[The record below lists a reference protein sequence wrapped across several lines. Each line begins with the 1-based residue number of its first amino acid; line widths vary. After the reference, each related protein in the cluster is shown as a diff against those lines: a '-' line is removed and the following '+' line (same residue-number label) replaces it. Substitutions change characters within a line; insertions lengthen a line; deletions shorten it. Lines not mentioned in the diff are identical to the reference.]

1 MPSEVRPTP
10 TPTPEQTAPTAP
22 EQTTPTAPNQTAP
35 TTPDQT
41 APVAPG
47 ATPEQTTPTA
57 PDQTTAPEPRV
68 LVAEVLVSG
77 VEGDLQE
84 EVYRA
89 IRTQP
94 GRTTTRS
101 QLQEDINAIFATG
114 YFSNVQAVPEDT
126 PLGVR
131 VTFVVQLNP
140 VLRSV
145 QIEGKKVL
153 PDQVIQDAFSEQY
166 GSVLNLVRLQEGI
179 KKVNKW
185 YQDNGYVLAQV
196 VNAPKV
202 SPDGVVTLDVA
213 EGIVENIQVRFV
225 NKEGD
230 DKDAKGN
237 PIKGRT
243 RPFIVTREFELK
255 PGDVFNRAKV
265 ERDLQRVYGLGI
277 FDDVKLSLN
286 PGEDPRKVVVV
297 ANVVEKNTGS
307 IAAGAGISSASGLF
321 GTVSYQ
327 QQNIGGNNQ
336 KLGAEV
342 QIGER
347 ELLFD
352 LSFTDPWIGGDPYRT
367 SYTVNLFRRQT
378 ISLIFDGGGNEVRL
392 ANGDRP
398 RIVRTG
404 GGISFTRPLNGNPY
418 RRAEWAASLGL
429 QYQHVQ
435 ITDADGNDVR
445 VDGLGNNLSFSGKG
459 DDDLFSVQFG
469 IVRDLRDDPLRPT
482 RGSLLRL
489 GTEQWL
495 PLGSGSI
502 LGNRIR
508 AGYSYYLPTQFI
520 KFTKGCRGKN
530 PSGADCPQTI
540 AFNIQAGT
548 VIGDLPP
555 YEAFALGEATPYG
568 ATMKVIW
575 LPLVATFRVRSN
587 IDSRSSQ
594 SFRELYSL
602 MPPPTLALKETSP
615 ATQVV
620 FEISRAGFGYGVGVG
635 FSPHWVQ
642 FGSIMVSTIR
652 ATAASTLVLRAIL
665 MEVEVR
671 QEVTSHQKTESKG
684 HVVEAVSKPYQHTL
698 QKAFIR
704 SGIGLHT
711 GLPVQ
716 VKVMPA
722 QSGKGRYFV
731 RVDLPDA
738 PEIPASP
745 KAVSKTALSTELAQG
760 EASVRTVEHLLAA
773 LAGMGV
779 DNARI
784 ELDGPEIP
792 LLDGSAKEWVEA
804 IAQVGTAVQPEPRPI
819 YCLQEPVWVRDG
831 DAFVAALRHRKFVL
845 PTELILTC
853 PQLGINGTAG
863 RQLRPRL
870 MPAKNRVMTSR
881 PLLRK
886 LLPHAPLGYY
896 TRSTTCAKRD

>member
-1 MPSEVRPTP
+1 MRLSPVLVAFLATSATLSLSSTARGQTASPTAKSDSSYSISETTRVSPIRKSATSRALPTVSAKSSPSGATLPSTASASASHSNSFLLTQGLGTPQPLAPGDLSAPIQSTPNQIQLTPNQNRSNPTPTVPSEVRPTP
-10 TPTPEQTAPTAP
+10 TPTPEQTAPTTP
-22 EQTTPTAPNQTAP
+22 EQTTPTAPDQTAP

-47 ATPEQTTPTA
+47 ATPEQPSAPTA

-213 EGIVENIQVRFV
+213 EGIVESIQVRFV

-378 ISLIFDGGGNEVRL
+378 ISLIFDGGKNEVRL

-555 YEAFALGEATPYG
+555 YEAFALGGSNSVRGYDEGDLAAARSYVQGTIEYRFPIFSIISGAVFFDAATDFG
-568 ATMKVIW
+568 
-575 LPLVATFRVRSN
+575 
-587 IDSRSSQ
+587 
-594 SFRELYSL
+594 
-602 MPPPTLALKETSP
+602 
-615 ATQVV
+615 TQGNVPGNPGG
-620 FEISRAGFGYGVGVG
+620 IRDKPGAGFGYGVGVRVQ
-635 FSPHWVQ
+635 SPL
-642 FGSIMVSTIR
+642 GPIR
-652 ATAASTLVLRAIL
+652 IDYGINDQGDSRI
-665 MEVEVR
+665 
-671 QEVTSHQKTESKG
+671 H
-684 HVVEAVSKPYQHTL
+684 
-698 QKAFIR
+698 F
-704 SGIGLHT
+704 GIGE
-711 GLPVQ
+711 
-716 VKVMPA
+716 
-722 QSGKGRYFV
+722 RF
-731 RVDLPDA
+731 
-738 PEIPASP
+738 
-745 KAVSKTALSTELAQG
+745 
-760 EASVRTVEHLLAA
+760 
-773 LAGMGV
+773 
-779 DNARI
+779 
-784 ELDGPEIP
+784 
-792 LLDGSAKEWVEA
+792 
-804 IAQVGTAVQPEPRPI
+804 
-819 YCLQEPVWVRDG
+819 
-831 DAFVAALRHRKFVL
+831 
-845 PTELILTC
+845 
-853 PQLGINGTAG
+853 
-863 RQLRPRL
+863 
-870 MPAKNRVMTSR
+870 
-881 PLLRK
+881 
-886 LLPHAPLGYY
+886 
-896 TRSTTCAKRD
+896 